1 MRPGSSPFL
10 EMCGLVKQFGG
21 VQALKGVDLDIFQGE
36 VHGLVGANGAGK
48 STLIRILAGV
58 QSPDG
63 GTIFIDQQPVEIT
76 DPQHAT
82 RIGLSF
88 IHQELNLVP
97 KFSALQNMT
106 LGLSKP
112 ARLGLIDWR
121 AVRREVAPAAERVGI
136 DFPLD
141 TPVSELSVA
150 EQWLIEISRA
160 LVRRARLIAMDEP
173 TASLSAEESARLFQ
187 IIREL
192 SDSGIAILYVSHRL
206 DEILELCHRVTVFKD
221 GRKVMTSSR
230 EEITKES
237 LVRAI
242 VGGELTGQV
251 AVDSARAVA
260 GPVILETR
268 NLSRGERVREISL
281 SLHAGEVLGLG
292 GLVGA
297 GRTELAR
304 LIFGADRADGGEVL
318 LEGRPWRCR
327 GPHDAVQ
334 RGVAFIPEER
344 RSQGVV
350 LHKSIGFN
358 INLPHLQLLRLVKG
372 LPLISMGKGAAQARS
387 IIKRLTIKTQSV
399 ETPVGELSGG
409 NQQKVVIGKW
419 LTSPVRVLILDEPSR
434 GVDVGARV
442 EIHKIVRE
450 LASEG
455 TGVIV
460 ISSEVE
466 ELPGLCDRVL
476 VMVEGRIVGSLVGDG
491 ITKEAI
497 LELSYAHG
505 HKTDGQ
511 Q

>member
-1 MRPGSSPFL
+1 MAAHTDSNQTVTAPTPCETGNRSAGSGNSPFL
-10 EMCGLVKQFGG
+10 EACGLVKQFGG
-21 VQALKGVDLDIFQGE
+21 VQALKDVDLDVFQGE

-58 QSPDG
+58 HSPDG
-63 GTIFIDQQPVEIT
+63 GTIFIDHQPVEIT

-82 RIGLSF
+82 RLGLSF

-121 AVRREVAPAAERVGI
+121 AVRREVAQAAERVGI

-251 AVDSARAVA
+251 AADFCAGCGRTGDPGNAQPEPRGTGARRLFEPA
-260 GPVILETR
+260 R
-268 NLSRGERVREISL
+268 RRGARLRRP
-281 SLHAGEVLGLG
+281 G
-292 GLVGA
+292 GRRSHRVGA
-297 GRTELAR
+297 PDLRRRPGR
-304 LIFGADRADGGEVL
+304 
-318 LEGRPWRCR
+318 
-327 GPHDAVQ
+327 
-334 RGVAFIPEER
+334 R
-344 RSQGVV
+344 R
-350 LHKSIGFN
+350 
-358 INLPHLQLLRLVKG
+358 R
-372 LPLISMGKGAAQARS
+372 GAA
-387 IIKRLTIKTQSV
+387 
-399 ETPVGELSGG
+399 
-409 NQQKVVIGKW
+409 
-419 LTSPVRVLILDEPSR
+419 
-434 GVDVGARV
+434 
-442 EIHKIVRE
+442 
-450 LASEG
+450 
-455 TGVIV
+455 
-460 ISSEVE
+460 
-466 ELPGLCDRVL
+466 
-476 VMVEGRIVGSLVGDG
+476 
-491 ITKEAI
+491 
-497 LELSYAHG
+497 
-505 HKTDGQ
+505 
-511 Q
+511 